1 MMSDMLESL
10 ILELRRHHLG
20 FDRAMMGCTRSIVI
34 VVIVIHLSL
43 PAEVRGALVF
53 VGSSIV
59 LISSQDLP
67 NITTRVFIQ
76 LLIISKDY
84 DRDIDRA
91 ENGEL
96 MRLLEQAAFALEEG
110 Y

>member
-1 MMSDMLESL
+1 MLREDAVWNRRGGRWSMMSDMLESL

-53 VGSSIV
+53 VGSSI
-59 LISSQDLP
+59 L
-67 NITTRVFIQ
+67 
-76 LLIISKDY
+76 
-84 DRDIDRA
+84 
-91 ENGEL
+91 
-96 MRLLEQAAFALEEG
+96 
-110 Y
+110 